1 MKHLS
6 IAFSIIL
13 LSIFSCIKDD
23 YVEDFVEP
31 VLRIISTVDTIGIDE
46 SFQFEAMYLNNVG
59 LEEEVSLQWFSSTP
73 EVLSISTNDGLA
85 QALQE
90 GSAIISVKYNVG
102 SLSLEAFMEVN
113 VGAETVSNI
122 TERMGTVAS
131 TSSYQL
137 MGDFLLKE
145 DGNGLI
151 LELSDNYAAST
162 ALPGLFVYLSN
173 NKNSI
178 GNAFEIA
185 SVVTFSGAHTYTI
198 PNIGINDYSYLL
210 YFCKPFNVKV
220 GDGEIL

>member
-13 LSIFSCIKDD
+13 LSIFACIKDD

-113 VGAETVSNI
+113 VGAETVSNT

>member
-13 LSIFSCIKDD
+13 LSIFACIKDD

-59 LEEEVSLQWFSSTP
+59 LEEEVSLQWFSSAP

-113 VGAETVSNI
+113 VGAETVSNT